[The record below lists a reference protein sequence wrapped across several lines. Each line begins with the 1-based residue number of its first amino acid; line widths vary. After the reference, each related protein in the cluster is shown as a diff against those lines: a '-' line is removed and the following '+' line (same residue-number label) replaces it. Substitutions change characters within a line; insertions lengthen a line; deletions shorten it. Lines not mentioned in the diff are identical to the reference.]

1 LTPGAAFPLLR
12 PADSLT
18 KVLEQL
24 SNTDYPVLPVVDGDN
39 RLQGVTRLEEVYNA
53 SQAPNLRPLVLVA
66 DLMLTDVEP
75 LTPDDPLDRAME
87 LFVENDLMAL
97 PVVNNLKEKKVVG
110 LMRRAEMANAYLRF
124 VHGQPGGESQ
134 GADKVL

>member
-1 LTPGAAFPLLR
+1 LPAGAAFPVLA

-18 KVLEQL
+18 TVLDRL
-24 SNTDYPVLPVVDGDN
+24 SNTDYAVLPVVDGDG

-66 DLMLTDVEP
+66 DLMLTDVDP

-87 LFVENDLMAL
+87 LFVENDLLAL
-97 PVVNNLKEKKVVG
+97 PVVNNLKEQRVIG
-110 LMRRAEMANAYLRF
+110 LMRRADVANAYLRF
-124 VHGQPGGESQ
+124 VHAQP
-134 GADKVL
+134 APDKTS